1 MHAGAVK
8 WIDIHSDAELQYW
21 CTYMV
26 CTSSKVYMVQVLNSS
41 TSWWGINYP
50 AQGIFVLLCTPTL
63 LTSPP
68 CPCNWDELQGT
79 GDKPA
84 KERYESGAGSPLY
97 RPYNFGV

>member
-1 MHAGAVK
+1 MDELSGVGTCRPGA
-8 WIDIHSDAELQYW
+8 Y
-21 CTYMV
+21 
-26 CTSSKVYMVQVLNSS
+26 TSILMQNSNTGVPIWNSS

-50 AQGIFVLLCTPTL
+50 AHCIFVLLCTPTL

-84 KERYESGAGSPLY
+84 KERYCTNRVQGRLCIAHTILGYQLP
-97 RPYNFGV
+97 